1 MTSTKKGLNKGDENS
16 ASYDDNAL
24 RIISCITNDNPELV
38 EAAARIKKAYYAMLA
53 MLIHV
58 KSDESDTFKSIVK
71 RNEDYKTRCPVF
83 MGMTEDG
90 SSTKSELLMLKLSK
104 HNKSRNEFRGLDEKK
119 KKTIPHEML
128 MGKPVIHRPYVSL
141 NRIYCGESNTS
152 IQMHINSSIFY
163 RFGSEKQVAAEVDV
177 QEFSQEELDEYRA
190 CMCENDES
198 ESSSSSSS
206 STLKTSIRQP
216 GSLSA
221 PKNLN
226 AEDYLEESDEEEQ
239 D

>member
-1 MTSTKKGLNKGDENS
+1 
-16 ASYDDNAL
+16 
-24 RIISCITNDNPELV
+24 
-38 EAAARIKKAYYAMLA
+38 
-53 MLIHV
+53 
-58 KSDESDTFKSIVK
+58 
-71 RNEDYKTRCPVF
+71 
-83 MGMTEDG
+83 
-90 SSTKSELLMLKLSK
+90 
-104 HNKSRNEFRGLDEKK
+104 
-119 KKTIPHEML
+119 
-128 MGKPVIHRPYVSL
+128 
-141 NRIYCGESNTS
+141 
-152 IQMHINSSIFY
+152 MHINSSIFY